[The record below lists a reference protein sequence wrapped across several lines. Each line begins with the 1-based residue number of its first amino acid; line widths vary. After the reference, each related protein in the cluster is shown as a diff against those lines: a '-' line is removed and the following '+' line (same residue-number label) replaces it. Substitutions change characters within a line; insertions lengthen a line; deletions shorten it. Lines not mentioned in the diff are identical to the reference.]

1 MTEESLL
8 FSAGRTQGTQAVACE
23 QRDCHGG
30 THLNSYILWGEKC
43 YCSIGLPYLLLLHF
57 SRSHQLLYSVG
68 GKVVF
73 ESNVCLAIFAPFP
86 PFHSYAALC
95 EVSISIILLRE
106 KSSFRSSIGKPYF
119 PLLLTPRSWSTH
131 GQPWLPSLAELSVS
145 FSDSPSSPLSRILQK
160 SSTGENL

>member
-1 MTEESLL
+1 MTEEVKILYSLQAEHKGL
-8 FSAGRTQGTQAVACE
+8 KLWLVSREIATEVRISTLIFCGGKSAIVVLGFHICCSSTLV
-23 QRDCHGG
+23 DHI
-30 THLNSYILWGEKC
+30 NSYTLW
-43 YCSIGLPYLLLLHF
+43 
-57 SRSHQLLYSVG
+57 G

-119 PLLLTPRSWSTH
+119 PLLLTPRS
-131 GQPWLPSLAELSVS
+131 
-145 FSDSPSSPLSRILQK
+145 
-160 SSTGENL
+160 